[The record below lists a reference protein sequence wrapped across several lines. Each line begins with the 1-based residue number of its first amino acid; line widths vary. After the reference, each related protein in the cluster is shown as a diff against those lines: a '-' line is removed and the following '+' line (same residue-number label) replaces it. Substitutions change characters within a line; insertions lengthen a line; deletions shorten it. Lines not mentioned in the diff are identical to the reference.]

1 MVRMTPLAPTRD
13 EGGAGAA
20 SASAARPRSEP
31 LGTRQEHL
39 RSLSI
44 AWQLARLDLVRRYTA
59 TMLGLAWAV
68 ASPLL
73 MAAVIGLVFARL
85 FGVPIAE
92 FLPYLFLNLTLWSFF
107 VACLDSG
114 AIAFIA
120 AEGYIKQIPRVA
132 FFTYP
137 LRMVFAAFVTL
148 ALGLVA
154 AAIVSFVFGNRPSVY
169 WIGILPALGVWFLFG
184 FAIACISGVLNTAVR
199 DFQYIQ
205 SVGVQALF
213 YATPVM
219 FPADLLVEH
228 GLQWM
233 LTYNPLYH
241 LMMLVCVPLLI
252 NEPATLPH
260 WIAAAITLAAV
271 SAFAIFAMRVA
282 RPRLVYWL

>member
-1 MVRMTPLAPTRD
+1 VTPLAPAT
-13 EGGAGAA
+13 EAGGAGTRTP
-20 SASAARPRSEP
+20 SAPRSEP

-68 ASPLL
+68 MSPLL

-85 FGVPIAE
+85 FGVAIST
-92 FLPYLFLNLTLWSFF
+92 FLPYLFLNLTLWGFF
-107 VACLDSG
+107 NACLDGG
-114 AIAFIA
+114 AIAFLA
-120 AEGYIKQIPRVA
+120 AEGYIKQIPRVS

-154 AAIVSFVFGNRPSVY
+154 AALVSFVFGTRPTVT
-169 WIGILPALGVWFLFG
+169 WLCLVPALAAWFVFG

-213 YATPVM
+213 YSTPVM
-219 FPADLLVEH
+219 FPADLLVQH

-233 LTYNPLYH
+233 LTYNPIYH
-241 LMMLVCVPLLI
+241 LMMLVRVPMLI
-252 NEPATLPH
+252 NEVPGTSH
-260 WIAAAITLAAV
+260 YVAAGITLTVASAIAV
-271 SAFAIFAMRVA
+271 WAMRRA
-282 RPRLVYWL
+282 GPRLVFWL